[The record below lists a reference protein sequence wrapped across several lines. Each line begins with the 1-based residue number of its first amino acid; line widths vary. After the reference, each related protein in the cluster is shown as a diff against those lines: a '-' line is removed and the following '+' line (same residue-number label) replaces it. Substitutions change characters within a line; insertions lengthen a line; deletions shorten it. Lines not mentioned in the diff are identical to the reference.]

1 MSRRLRLARA
11 EEKRDLPG
19 GVAGCAGGA
28 HAPGRV
34 DIVGIAIVDPR
45 GIRGVSW
52 TTRSVDKSVINL
64 PSKGLSRD
72 RQGLCSWS
80 LKPT

>member
-1 MSRRLRLARA
+1 MLA
-11 EEKRDLPG
+11 ELTT
-19 GVAGCAGGA
+19 
-28 HAPGRV
+28 PGRV

-45 GIRGVSW
+45 GIRVSW
-52 TTRSVDKSVINL
+52 TTRSVDKSVIN
-64 PSKGLSRD
+64 PRKGLSRN